1 MVLES
6 AHTIA
11 ADHPALAGHFPGNPL
26 VPAVVILDE
35 VAAALA
41 GHLGAFRLTGF
52 PVAKFLAPL
61 RPDQPFAI
69 AFTPLGCD
77 RYAFT
82 CSIGDKV
89 LARGEIAIAA

>member
-1 MVLES
+1 MALES

-26 VPAVVILDE
+26 VPAVVILEE
-35 VAAALA
+35 VAEALA

-61 RPDQPFAI
+61 RSDQPFAI
-69 AFTPLGCD
+69 AFTPLSD
-77 RYAFT
+77 QRYAFA
-82 CSIGDKV
+82 CRSEGVV
-89 LARGEIAIAA
+89 LAKGEIAIAA